1 MENMKYKTYEEI
13 VSFVGKDASEKELKR
28 IREEDELFINMKW
41 EKYVLF
47 LVNTLS
53 NRNGIDS
60 SFRPEWG
67 GSALDSLIIQKAI
80 GFGIWGDEHEP
91 FVEKNKNILFND
103 ALRLVLRVHS
113 GFIREY
119 DVMKRI
125 YQFEESLEEYG
136 FNHVYGIVNNK
147 FYTKLGHHLD
157 KSEVYIISE
166 NRITDECIA
175 AVKNENAN
183 ESEDEKSLLRKCLL
197 VYMTVFSGL

>member
-1 MENMKYKTYEEI
+1 MKYKTYEEI
-13 VSFVGKDASEKELKR
+13 VSFVVKDASKKELER
-28 IREEDELFINMKW
+28 IREEDELFKNRKW

-53 NRNGIDS
+53 NRSGIDYPYK
-60 SFRPEWG
+60 PEWG

-175 AVKNENAN
+175 AVKNENVN

>member
-28 IREEDELFINMKW
+28 IREEDELFINRKW

-53 NRNGIDS
+53 NRSGIDS

-67 GSALDSLIIQKAI
+67 GSALNSLIIQKAI

-103 ALRLVLRVHS
+103 ALRLDLRVHS
-113 GFIREY
+113 GFIREQN
-119 DVMKRI
+119 VIKRI
-125 YQFEESLEEYG
+125 NQFEESLEEYG
-136 FNHVYGIVNNK
+136 FNHVNGIVNNR
-147 FYTKLGHHLD
+147 FYTNHGRNND
-157 KSEVYIISE
+157 KAEVYIISE

>member
-28 IREEDELFINMKW
+28 IREEDELFINRKW

-53 NRNGIDS
+53 NRSGIDS

-175 AVKNENAN
+175 AVKNENVN

>member
-1 MENMKYKTYEEI
+1 MKYKTYEEI
-13 VSFVGKDASEKELKR
+13 VSFVGKDASEKELER
-28 IREEDELFINMKW
+28 IREENELFINRKW

-91 FVEKNKNILFND
+91 FVERNRNILFND

-113 GFIREY
+113 GFIREQ
-119 DVMKRI
+119 DLTKSINR
-125 YQFEESLEEYG
+125 FEESLEEYG
-136 FNHVYGIVNNK
+136 FNHVNGIVNNR
-147 FYTKLGHHLD
+147 FYTNHGRHND
-157 KSEVYIISE
+157 KAEVYIISE
-166 NRITDECIA
+166 NRITDEYIA
-175 AVKNENAN
+175 AVKNENVN
-183 ESEDEKSLLRKCLL
+183 ESEDEKSLLRECLL

>member
-13 VSFVGKDASEKELKR
+13 VSFVGKDASKKELER
-28 IREEDELFINMKW
+28 IREEDELFKNRKW

-53 NRNGIDS
+53 NRSGKDS
-60 SFRPEWG
+60 SCRPEWG

-80 GFGIWGDEHEP
+80 GFKIWGDEHEP
-91 FVEKNKNILFND
+91 FVERNRNILFND
-103 ALRLVLRVHS
+103 ALRLALRVHS
-113 GFIREY
+113 GFIREQ
-119 DVMKRI
+119 DLTKSI
-125 YQFEESLEEYG
+125 NQFEESLEEYG
-136 FNHVYGIVNNK
+136 FNHVNEIVKNK
-147 FYTKLGHHLD
+147 FFTKLGHHLD

-175 AVKNENAN
+175 AVKNENVN

>member
-1 MENMKYKTYEEI
+1 MKNMKYKTYEEI

-28 IREEDELFINMKW
+28 IREEDELFINRKW

-53 NRNGIDS
+53 NRSGIDS

-113 GFIREY
+113 RFIREQN
-119 DVMKRI
+119 VINRI
-125 YQFEESLEEYG
+125 NQFEESLAEYG
-136 FNHVYGIVNNK
+136 FNHVNGIVKNK
-147 FYTKLGHHLD
+147 FYTKHGRHND
-157 KSEVYIISE
+157 KSEIYIISE
-166 NRITDECIA
+166 KRITDECIA

-183 ESEDEKSLLRKCLL
+183 ESEDEKSLLRECLL
-197 VYMTVFSGL
+197 VYMTIFSGL

>member
-13 VSFVGKDASEKELKR
+13 VSFVSKDASEKELER
-28 IREEDELFINMKW
+28 IREENELFINRKW

-53 NRNGIDS
+53 NRSGIDY

-80 GFGIWGDEHEP
+80 GFGIWGDEYEP
-91 FVEKNKNILFND
+91 FVERNRNILFND

-113 GFIREY
+113 GFIREQ
-119 DVMKRI
+119 DLTKSINR
-125 YQFEESLEEYG
+125 FEESLEEYG
-136 FNHVYGIVNNK
+136 FNHVNGIVNNR
-147 FYTKLGHHLD
+147 FYTNHGRHND
-157 KSEVYIISE
+157 KAEVYIISE
-166 NRITDECIA
+166 KRITDEYIA
-175 AVKNENAN
+175 AVKNENVN
-183 ESEDEKSLLRKCLL
+183 ESEDEKSLLRECLL

>member
-1 MENMKYKTYEEI
+1 MENTKYKTYEEI

-28 IREEDELFINMKW
+28 IREEDELFINRKW

-53 NRNGIDS
+53 NRSGIDS

-113 GFIREY
+113 GFIREHE
-119 DVMKRI
+119 VMKRI

-136 FNHVYGIVNNK
+136 FNHVNEIVKNK
-147 FYTKLGHHLD
+147 FFTKHGHHLD

-175 AVKNENAN
+175 AVKNENEN

-197 VYMTVFSGL
+197 VYMAVFSGL

>member
-28 IREEDELFINMKW
+28 IREEDELFINRKW

-53 NRNGIDS
+53 NRSGIDS

-113 GFIREY
+113 GFIREQN
-119 DVMKRI
+119 VIKRI
-125 YQFEESLEEYG
+125 NQFEESLTEYG

>member
-28 IREEDELFINMKW
+28 IREEDELFINRKW

-53 NRNGIDS
+53 NRSGIDS

-113 GFIREY
+113 KFIREQN
-119 DVMKRI
+119 VIKRI
-125 YQFEESLEEYG
+125 NQFEESLTEYG
-136 FNHVYGIVNNK
+136 FNHVNGIVNNR
-147 FYTKLGHHLD
+147 FYTNHGRHND
-157 KSEVYIISE
+157 KAEVYIISE
-166 NRITDECIA
+166 KRITDECIA
-175 AVKNENAN
+175 AVENENAN

>member
-1 MENMKYKTYEEI
+1 MGNMKYKTYEEI
-13 VSFVGKDASEKELKR
+13 VSFVVKDASKKELER
-28 IREEDELFINMKW
+28 IREEDELFKNRKW

-53 NRNGIDS
+53 NRSGIDS
-60 SFRPEWG
+60 YFRPEWG

-113 GFIREY
+113 GFIREQ
-119 DVMKRI
+119 DLTKRI
-125 YQFEESLEEYG
+125 NQFEESLEEYG
-136 FNHVYGIVNNK
+136 FNHVNEIVKNK
-147 FYTKLGHHLD
+147 FFTKHGHHLD

-166 NRITDECIA
+166 NRITEDYIA
-175 AVKNENAN
+175 ALKNESIN
-183 ESEDEKSLLRKCLL
+183 ETEEEKR
-197 VYMTVFSGL
+197 VNHFSCGVTE

>member
-28 IREEDELFINMKW
+28 IREEDELFINRKW

-53 NRNGIDS
+53 NRSGIDS

-113 GFIREY
+113 GLIREH

-125 YQFEESLEEYG
+125 YQFEESMEEYG
-136 FNHVYGIVNNK
+136 FNHVNEIVKNK
-147 FYTKLGHHLD
+147 FFTKLGHHLD

-175 AVKNENAN
+175 AVKNENVN
-183 ESEDEKSLLRKCLL
+183 ESEDEKTLLRKCLL

>member
-1 MENMKYKTYEEI
+1 MENTKYKTYEEI

-28 IREEDELFINMKW
+28 IREEDELFINRKW

-53 NRNGIDS
+53 NRSGIDS

-113 GFIREY
+113 KFIREQN
-119 DVMKRI
+119 VIKRI
-125 YQFEESLEEYG
+125 NQFEESLTEYG
-136 FNHVYGIVNNK
+136 FNHVNGIVNNR
-147 FYTKLGHHLD
+147 FYTNHGRHND
-157 KSEVYIISE
+157 KAEVYIISE
-166 NRITDECIA
+166 NRITDEYIA
-175 AVKNENAN
+175 AVKNENVN
-183 ESEDEKSLLRKCLL
+183 ESEDEKSLLRECLL